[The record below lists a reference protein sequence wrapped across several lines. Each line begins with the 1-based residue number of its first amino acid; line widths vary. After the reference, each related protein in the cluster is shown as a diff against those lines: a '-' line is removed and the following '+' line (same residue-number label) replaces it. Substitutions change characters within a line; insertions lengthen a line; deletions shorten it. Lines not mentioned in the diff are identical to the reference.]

1 VTLYKVTGPSGEPL
15 HGGFGNWPLPH
26 DGEPGAW
33 REVNGELVM
42 RRRGLHLTSEP
53 ARWWR
58 PGCRIFPAEAE
69 GIRGEP
75 DADRKVV
82 CRRARLL
89 RELTTPVELATVN
102 IFLSGDHD
110 IAGEVVAVALESSS
124 VVAWGSSRVVA
135 WGSSRVEAWES
146 SSVEA
151 WGSSRVVAWESSSVV
166 ARESSSVEPHGAV
179 TVISWAGRA
188 GSRIMDR
195 VVWIDRSKGEP
206 QVYMASTPAEGHAP

>member
-15 HGGFGNWPLPH
+15 HGGTGTWPLPH

-42 RRRGLHLTSEP
+42 CRRGLHLTSEP

-110 IAGEVVAVALESSS
+110 IAGEVVAVALESS
-124 VVAWGSSRVVA
+124 RVVA
-135 WGSSRVEAWES
+135 WGSSR
-146 SSVEA
+146 VEA

-166 ARESSSVEPHGAV
+166 AWESSSVEPHGAV